1 MKVLDVACGTGN
13 LSIPAA
19 RLGAKVTGVD
29 IAPNLLQQ
37 ARQRATAKNVE
48 AVFDEG
54 DAEQLSYLNGAF
66 DVVMSMFGAMF
77 APRPEFVA
85 AELLRV
91 CRSGGA
97 IAMANWTREGFVGQM
112 FAVTGRHVSS
122 PPGVPSPLLWGDET
136 TVRERLGSG
145 STALKLSRQNM
156 EFDYPFAPKQVVD
169 FFRNYYGPTNAAFAR
184 LDEQRQAALAADL
197 EATWSEKNQAAG
209 DRTHVYSEYLEVIA
223 TRA

>member
-1 MKVLDVACGTGN
+1 MLCD
-13 LSIPAA
+13 I
-19 RLGAKVTGVD
+19 D

-97 IAMANWTREGFVGQM
+97 IAMANWTR
-112 FAVTGRHVSS
+112 
-122 PPGVPSPLLWGDET
+122 
-136 TVRERLGSG
+136 
-145 STALKLSRQNM
+145 
-156 EFDYPFAPKQVVD
+156 
-169 FFRNYYGPTNAAFAR
+169 
-184 LDEQRQAALAADL
+184 
-197 EATWSEKNQAAG
+197 
-209 DRTHVYSEYLEVIA
+209 
-223 TRA
+223 